1 MKQRRLELGSR
12 NLVGARVTEAR
23 QMCGMKQVEL
33 LARLQT
39 RGIDISVPALSLLEG
54 QKRPVT
60 DIELAALS
68 DRTVKVQFE
77 EGKGRLTFVQPY
89 GGVLTAAAAIHCNRE
104 IADADA
110 VAHSTKF
117 RITSQVTNDR
127 QLVHLLILFNRSLLK
142 SDYSASAGAST
153 VSAASTGASTAG
165 AALGARGFTLLR
177 LTSSFTTR

>member
-23 QMCGMKQVEL
+23 LMRGMKQVEL

-68 DRTVKVQFE
+68 DVLGVSVDWLL
-77 EGKGRLTFVQPY
+77 GKT
-89 GGVLTAAAAIHCNRE
+89 E
-104 IADADA
+104 
-110 VAHSTKF
+110 
-117 RITSQVTNDR
+117 
-127 QLVHLLILFNRSLLK
+127 
-142 SDYSASAGAST
+142 
-153 VSAASTGASTAG
+153 
-165 AALGARGFTLLR
+165 
-177 LTSSFTTR
+177 